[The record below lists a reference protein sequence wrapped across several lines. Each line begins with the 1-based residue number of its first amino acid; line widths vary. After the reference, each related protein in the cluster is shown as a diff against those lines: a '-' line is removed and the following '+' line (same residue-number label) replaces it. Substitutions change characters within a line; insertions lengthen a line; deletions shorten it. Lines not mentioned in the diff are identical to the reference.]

1 MKNDQFIDAVQTVG
15 IVTIAIVLSYVV
27 VRFEGMLSR
36 SADRLKRVLIH
47 QDEIIETTDRIRRR
61 IETIEA
67 VLDSNKAAIAALSNR
82 LSGKRH
88 EGSSVDHWRTHVRS
102 NNPQRTTLTGRRN
115 PKACTDDPGDKPTFP
130 QVAMIRP
137 LAGFCGGLAVLTIF
151 WPDRIEAL
159 TGYDPDQHNGT
170 VEWLIAIAI
179 IGLSAH
185 WRRPM
190 SYG

>member
-47 QDEIIETTDRIRRR
+47 QDKIIETTDRIVRR

-82 LSGKRH
+82 LNGKRH
-88 EGSSVDHWRTHVRS
+88 EGSSVDHS
-102 NNPQRTTLTGRRN
+102 GR
-115 PKACTDDPGDKPTFP
+115 
-130 QVAMIRP
+130 
-137 LAGFCGGLAVLTIF
+137 
-151 WPDRIEAL
+151 
-159 TGYDPDQHNGT
+159 
-170 VEWLIAIAI
+170 
-179 IGLSAH
+179 
-185 WRRPM
+185 
-190 SYG
+190 